1 MVAYSATYDVAH
13 RPDTIT
19 DSRGPLLNYDFS
31 PGGLLKSVRD
41 GHGNQTNYLYDAA
54 NRLTGIWAPN
64 YGTIA
69 YRYDAG
75 GRLVEKWLPNGISS
89 RYTYNTDDSLKQLIN
104 RKSAASIISRHIY
117 GYNGFGNRTSQAEY
131 INGTTINWTYAYDG
145 LNRLVQAANGTPAQ
159 QENYTYDP
167 LGNRTSRTVNAT
179 TPSTSVSIY
188 DAANQ
193 LLEVRNGSATGS
205 LLQAFVYDA
214 IGNLAKKAEG
224 GTVTRTA
231 KNCTGNT
238 VTTLGYDALNQLIRV
253 AKTGLPTE
261 KYVYDDSG
269 RRVRKVVGSTTTDF
283 LYQGPNVYAEYG
295 SSFTTPAALYTHGPG
310 SDDPIL
316 RQTGMGPTATAKY
329 YHQDGLGSV
338 VALSTQTGTT
348 AASQRFDAWGNK
360 TASSGTVPQYGY
372 TGREP
377 DATGFVYYRARYYDP
392 SMGRFTQR
400 DPSGFGG
407 GINAYAYVNGN
418 PINFNDPQGLVA
430 QQAGEWW
437 QESGKGYALDFAQ
450 ASLQSTI
457 DLGHTTAQ
465 VLLSPISLVNSVISP
480 DDQIGL
486 LMSMGPIGGAAAELD
501 RSLIALEELATTARG
516 VNVAE
521 KIGVASLASKGTPGG
536 RTLTDHALQR
546 MTNPPKGRAPMT
558 PSEVDEVLDTANRI
572 KKVSAHPKSDTI
584 TVQSTTMPGKPQVV
598 VDAETGNRVI
608 TVIKNK
614 PK

>member
-1 MVAYSATYDVAH
+1 M
-13 RPDTIT
+13 
-19 DSRGPLLNYDFS
+19 
-31 PGGLLKSVRD
+31 
-41 GHGNQTNYLYDAA
+41 
-54 NRLTGIWAPN
+54 
-64 YGTIA
+64 
-69 YRYDAG
+69 
-75 GRLVEKWLPNGISS
+75 
-89 RYTYNTDDSLKQLIN
+89 
-104 RKSAASIISRHIY
+104 
-117 GYNGFGNRTSQAEY
+117 
-131 INGTTINWTYAYDG
+131 
-145 LNRLVQAANGTPAQ
+145 
-159 QENYTYDP
+159 
-167 LGNRTSRTVNAT
+167 
-179 TPSTSVSIY
+179 
-188 DAANQ
+188 
-193 LLEVRNGSATGS
+193 
-205 LLQAFVYDA
+205 LQAFVYDA

-231 KNCTGNT
+231 TNCTGNT

-269 RRVRKVVGSTTTDF
+269 RRVRKVVGSTTTNF
-283 LYQGPNVYAEYG
+283 LYQGPDVYAEYG

-430 QQAGEWW
+430 NWTVETTKSYFNDSPLGQAYNGNYAETPSLPSWAAKELVDPYHQTLENPVARLIVGLFTSGCIDETLGGLAIIYGGVKNINAPKGVSSNSARREVMRQQDIPTS
-437 QESGKGYALDFAQ
+437 QQ
-450 ASLQSTI
+450 
-457 DLGHTTAQ
+457 
-465 VLLSPISLVNSVISP
+465 PISQSRN
-480 DDQIGL
+480 
-486 LMSMGPIGGAAAELD
+486 MSG
-501 RSLIALEELATTARG
+501 RSYEYEVL
-516 VNVAE
+516 
-521 KIGVASLASKGTPGG
+521 KPGG
-536 RTLTDHALQR
+536 GTQIKSVQQQTMDQSHLGQGHWEAGSVKTDPISGQVRSNQYGRPKLTND
-546 MTNPPKGRAPMT
+546 K
-558 PSEVDEVLDTANRI
+558 S
-572 KKVSAHPKSDTI
+572 KVNYD
-584 TVQSTTMPGKPQVV
+584 
-598 VDAETGNRVI
+598 D
-608 TVIKNK
+608 
-614 PK
+614 